1 MKALTNSQMA
11 TLLQEKDSQGD
22 IYNGSVDICKEFT
35 YFDIDIKKERKDT
48 LFTVS
53 YARRGN
59 VTKVFLKLEN
69 FGWMPYRELTH
80 ADRKKVEKMVREIQ

>member
-11 TLLQEKDSQGD
+11 LLIQEKDSQSD
-22 IYNGSVDICKEFT
+22 IYSGSVEPCKELT
-35 YFDIDIKKERKDT
+35 YFDVDIKKERKDT

-59 VTKVFLKLEN
+59 VTKVALKLEK
-69 FGWMPYRELTH
+69 FGWIWYRELTH
-80 ADRKKVEKMVREIQ
+80 ADRKKVEQMIREIQ